1 MKLIF
6 ISSLVPIAR
15 PKSGFDI
22 ANRTIV
28 DGLKALD
35 IDVKS
40 LGFLTP
46 GETPAYPDDTI
57 ILDELEVTNTKVGK
71 LQKLTW
77 LLRAI
82 ANGVPV
88 SVGKMLQA
96 SPDDIKNILTDLM
109 PYDGLVLNSVQ
120 LSGAFSDVF
129 SQDKTYFVAH
139 NVESKSAAKNASDAS
154 NVLSSFLFKREAKLL
169 KKVEETLCGMSE
181 HVWTLAESDR
191 NDLGVADKS
200 SYLPLVTSM
209 DLPIVPKEVEKQ
221 YDLGMIGSWSWAA
234 NRLGLDWFFDQVL
247 PRLPNDFSIA
257 IAGNI
262 GDIPADLPHN
272 VKFLGR
278 VEDATEFA
286 ASCRVIPLISRD
298 GTGVQLK
305 TIETFELGLP
315 CVATKSSVRGIQS
328 IPKNCMI
335 EDEGLGFANALIT
348 LVEQSRDGHSLIAD
362 GRSFHQQ
369 QVDDLVLALK
379 LALKLEI
386 KNGTNRS

>member
-6 ISSLVPIAR
+6 ISSLVPVAL

-35 IDVKS
+35 IDVKIV
-40 LGFLTP
+40 GFLTP

-57 ILDELEVTNTKVGK
+57 ILNELEVTNTKVGK
-71 LQKLTW
+71 IQKLVW
-77 LLRAI
+77 VLRAI

-96 SPDDIKNILTDLM
+96 SPDEIKNILADLM

-120 LSGAFSDVF
+120 LPGAFSDIF
-129 SQDKTYFVAH
+129 SKDKTYFIAH
-139 NVESKSAAKNASDAS
+139 NVESKSAAKNASDAT
-154 NVLSSFLFKREAKLL
+154 NILSSFLFKREARLL
-169 KKVEETLCGMSE
+169 KQVEQKLCGMSD

-191 NDLGVADKS
+191 HDLNVADKS

-209 DLPIVPKEVEKQ
+209 DVPLVPKELEKQ

-234 NRLGLDWFFDQVL
+234 NRLGLDWFFDHVL
-247 PRLPNDFSIA
+247 PSLPKDFSIA

-262 GDIPADLPHN
+262 GDIPADLPQN

-328 IPKNCMI
+328 IPQNCMI
-335 EDEGLGFANALIT
+335 EDEGQGFAKALIA
-348 LVEQSRDGHSLIAD
+348 LVEQSRSGQSLIVD
-362 GRSFHQQ
+362 GQGFHQKQ
-369 QVDDLVLALK
+369 AHDLMQALK
-379 LALKLEI
+379 LPLNLGVE
-386 KNGTNRS
+386 NGVNRS

>member
-6 ISSLVPIAR
+6 ISSLVPVAL

-35 IDVKS
+35 IDVKIV
-40 LGFLTP
+40 GFLTP

-57 ILDELEVTNTKVGK
+57 ILNELEVTNTKVGK
-71 LQKLTW
+71 LQKLVW

-88 SVGKMLQA
+88 SVGKMLQT
-96 SPDDIKNILTDLM
+96 SPDKIKNILADLM

-120 LSGAFSDVF
+120 LSGAFSDIF
-129 SQDKTYFVAH
+129 SKDKTYFIAH
-139 NVESKSAAKNASDAS
+139 NVESKSAAKNASAAT
-154 NVLSSFLFKREAKLL
+154 NIISSFLFKREARLL
-169 KKVEETLCGMSE
+169 KQVEKTLCDMSE

-191 NDLGVADKS
+191 HDLGVTNKS

-209 DLPIVPKEVEKQ
+209 DLPIVPQGLEKK

-234 NRLGLDWFFDQVL
+234 NRLGLDWFFDYVL
-247 PRLPNDFSIA
+247 PSLPDNLSIA

-262 GDIPADLPHN
+262 GDIPADLPQN
-272 VKFLGR
+272 VKLLGR

-328 IPKNCMI
+328 IPENCMI
-335 EDEGLGFANALIT
+335 EDDGIGFANALIT
-348 LVEQSRDGHSLIAD
+348 LVEQSRQGQSLMTDGH
-362 GRSFHQQ
+362 SFHQQ
-369 QVDDLVLALK
+369 QVSDLMLALK
-379 LALKLEI
+379 RALRQGVESGM
-386 KNGTNRS
+386 NPG